1 MAVAA
6 ADDSFPV
13 KPARM
18 VSDIR
23 AALGDADIVFA
34 DTGAAKMLMARCYPT
49 RLPNTCIVFNGLSI
63 MAFALPGAL
72 AAKLAF
78 PERQVLA
85 SMGDA
90 AFLMNSQEIQ
100 TAVREKMPL
109 AILIREDASYGLI
122 NWKMDLELHEHE
134 QVDFNNPDFVVYA
147 ESFGAKGVRV
157 IRADE
162 LLPALQDAL
171 ASARVTVVTCPVD
184 YVDNMKLTDML
195 DKLAHIED

>member
-122 NWKMDLELHEHE
+122 KWKMDLELHEHE
-134 QVDFNNPDFVVYA
+134 QVDPIIQTSWFMPKASEPKVCA
-147 ESFGAKGVRV
+147 SSGLTSCCPHCRTRSHRRG
-157 IRADE
+157 
-162 LLPALQDAL
+162 LPW
-171 ASARVTVVTCPVD
+171 
-184 YVDNMKLTDML
+184 
-195 DKLAHIED
+195 